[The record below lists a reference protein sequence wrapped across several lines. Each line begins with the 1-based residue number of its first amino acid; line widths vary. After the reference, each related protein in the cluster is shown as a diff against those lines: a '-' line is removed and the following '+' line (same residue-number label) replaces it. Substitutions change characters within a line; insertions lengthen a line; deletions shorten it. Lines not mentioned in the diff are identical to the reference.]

1 MQCIDAC
8 GEWAA
13 VLRQRNYGLVTQKSL
28 DKYPLKMACV
38 FYSLPGQDDDMG
50 AWWEEMIDQK
60 QDDDMGAWC
69 EEMIDQMRFMR
80 NEMQEFELIK
90 TMHELEGQ
98 ILFFEGR
105 YSGI

>member
-1 MQCIDAC
+1 MQRIAAC

-13 VLRQRNYGLVTQKSL
+13 VLRKRNYDPVTQKSV

-38 FYSLPGQDDDMG
+38 FYSPP
-50 AWWEEMIDQK
+50 E

-69 EEMIDQMRFMR
+69 EEMIDQMNFMR
-80 NEMQEFELIK
+80 NEMQEFELIR

-98 ILFFEGR
+98 ILFPEGR
-105 YSGI
+105 YSGISRK